1 VKFNPSSGQ
10 LQRKAYL
17 ASLDRENYVNDFLLY
32 TYFHNWFCKEVPDDK
47 ANSPMTSFGKLF
59 WVGGSPTNAQEAE
72 FFLPGS
78 ASNSSQDW
86 NKDWNGEDWGL
97 YMCNLPLPA
106 QAALRTPW
114 NQTGYC
120 LDGSMRGVSII
131 QSADSRAKCP
141 QDLRFQERIVVS
153 PKVMSVAESR
163 LFVFMFIFD
172 RRSGSRMEAAL
183 NTGQTIFICL
193 LLGVGAMTF
202 SKDANKLVLAP
213 IERMIQ
219 KLDTI
224 RENPMS
230 AMSIGGGTKEQFM
243 WVGVDLGSFVP
254 QMTSKLSTKPSE
266 SAKLSRWQ
274 RLVRVFGFEKVVVVT
289 DEDEEPM
296 ETIVLLKTIT
306 KIGSLLA
313 LGFGEAGAEIIGE
326 NMKVKDSTSLNAM
339 IAGKHVEAI
348 FGCCEIRDLCECSEV
363 LEEHVMLFVNR
374 IAAIV
379 HSCVDDFYGHPN
391 QNLGDSFLLVWR
403 MSGHSETKQQRLA
416 DCATVSFMKIVA
428 LIARSPL
435 LAQYRRHP
443 RLVKKLPGY
452 RVCLGFGL
460 HVGWSI
466 EAGIGSEFRI
476 EAAYLGTNVTLASTL
491 KNMTHV
497 YGNTII
503 ISEPIIHLMSEEIA
517 SMCRLIDR
525 VALPD
530 FEPLKLYTM
539 DLDDFVIE
547 PDDEAGFFKA
557 NSTKAG
563 RKKMHKDGLVGKTM
577 KKVRWQDN
585 YCIATFVLEDTD
597 IMLMRRKYSG
607 DFFYK
612 FKRAFFCYEAG
623 NWDDALPML
632 EETRFFNVVEDGPSA
647 ALLRFMKASSNK
659 APEDWPGYR
668 EYIDV

>member
-1 VKFNPSSGQ
+1 
-10 LQRKAYL
+10 
-17 ASLDRENYVNDFLLY
+17 
-32 TYFHNWFCKEVPDDK
+32 
-47 ANSPMTSFGKLF
+47 
-59 WVGGSPTNAQEAE
+59 
-72 FFLPGS
+72 
-78 ASNSSQDW
+78 
-86 NKDWNGEDWGL
+86 
-97 YMCNLPLPA
+97 
-106 QAALRTPW
+106 
-114 NQTGYC
+114 
-120 LDGSMRGVSII
+120 
-131 QSADSRAKCP
+131 
-141 QDLRFQERIVVS
+141 
-153 PKVMSVAESR
+153 
-163 LFVFMFIFD
+163 
-172 RRSGSRMEAAL
+172 
-183 NTGQTIFICL
+183 
-193 LLGVGAMTF
+193 
-202 SKDANKLVLAP
+202 
-213 IERMIQ
+213 
-219 KLDTI
+219 
-224 RENPMS
+224 
-230 AMSIGGGTKEQFM
+230 
-243 WVGVDLGSFVP
+243 
-254 QMTSKLSTKPSE
+254 
-266 SAKLSRWQ
+266 
-274 RLVRVFGFEKVVVVT
+274 
-289 DEDEEPM
+289 
-296 ETIVLLKTIT
+296 
-306 KIGSLLA
+306 
-313 LGFGEAGAEIIGE
+313 
-326 NMKVKDSTSLNAM
+326 
-339 IAGKHVEAI
+339 
-348 FGCCEIRDLCECSEV
+348 
-363 LEEHVMLFVNR
+363 
-374 IAAIV
+374 
-379 HSCVDDFYGHPN
+379 
-391 QNLGDSFLLVWR
+391 
-403 MSGHSETKQQRLA
+403 
-416 DCATVSFMKIVA
+416 MKIVA
-428 LIARSPL
+428 LIAKSPL

-503 ISEPIIHLMSEEIA
+503 ISEPIIHLMSEEIV

-563 RKKMHKDGLVGKTM
+563 RKKLHKDELVGKTM